1 MPPKPSSPPADGLAV
16 PVGLF
21 LASGAYYFLSA
32 QEIINNTFV
41 SPEVRQM
48 SALLCAS
55 DVSFCLIT
63 SRLSRSGANAQKK
76 KRSATKPLTGRP
88 LAALWLL
95 SVFDLVG
102 LVCAFEAIRIGGSAF
117 HQTVGGASIPISCVL
132 NVLITGKTYSRGQL
146 TGIALVVAGLAI
158 KARSLLEGDAPFPLD
173 ATAYCLAMCVGY
185 ALRGIAME
193 YLTKVKP
200 NPPSGDRMTLQ
211 MGVSGFLAWC
221 AYAAWFVAPRYRELV
236 AEPFAA
242 AARRYGGAKTV
253 ALYATHA
260 LSRGVASKCIVALVA
275 RGGAT
280 VLSLAQVVRA
290 SVIVVLCS
298 LAFCGSDA
306 RQCLDASG
314 AASAALV
321 VAGARVLRRREE
333 TGRREGSAR
342 GREGEGR
349 GGGRGGATGAAEVGA
364 RSDGTAETKV
374 TRGDDPRRFLKMR
387 THLFLASSVR
397 GSRGRFPRANRVV
410 VPVLAT
416 IFTDRASAS
425 KGCDESETRIF
436 RIRSHGARAPR

>member
-1 MPPKPSSPPADGLAV
+1 MFRRRARLAAAARAFPAAQNGRPTPSKTYAIGAANPPHQAGARSPRALHMPPKPSSPPADGLAV

-76 KRSATKPLTGRP
+76 RRSATKPLTGRP

-132 NVLITGKTYSRGQL
+132 NVLITGKAYSRGQL
-146 TGIALVVAGLAI
+146 TGIAVVVAGLAI
-158 KARSLLEGDAPFPLD
+158 KARALLEGDAPFPLD

-242 AARRYGGAKTV
+242 AARRYGGAKTF

-260 LSRGVASKCIVALVA
+260 LSRGVASKCIVALIA

-321 VAGARVLRRREE
+321 VAGGAYYAVAKKPGDAKGPRGGAKAKEEAEGEGGRPAPRRSARGATELRRR
-333 TGRREGSAR
+333 R
-342 GREGEGR
+342 
-349 GGGRGGATGAAEVGA
+349 
-364 RSDGTAETKV
+364 
-374 TRGDDPRRFLKMR
+374 
-387 THLFLASSVR
+387 
-397 GSRGRFPRANRVV
+397 
-410 VPVLAT
+410 
-416 IFTDRASAS
+416 
-425 KGCDESETRIF
+425 
-436 RIRSHGARAPR
+436 